1 MKKSVTSQ
9 LIFLLS
15 LLAATAVLGASST
28 FFILSGQEVNT
39 KIIDIAGRQRMLSQN
54 MTKNSLLLNLYFKED
69 ERTGE
74 IYDSLESSQLLFDKS
89 LKALSYGGETMGTN
103 GKMIVLPP
111 AGAQALEVLEG
122 VQLIWMNMNPAI
134 NSLKYSFRQ
143 KQLDQMETDLSV
155 IIAENNELLKR
166 ANDAVVA
173 LKIQSDKSVVFLRI
187 LQIIFASTAILVAML
202 TYYLIRKWLIN
213 PLRRTAQD
221 EKAARMTAEKA
232 NKAKSVFLSNMSHE
246 IRTPLNAILGF
257 SQLMLKDSSLEK
269 EQKTRLNTIFR
280 SGEHLLNLINDILDI
295 SKIESGQVF
304 LHKDDFYLRALLD
317 DLELM
322 FNFQT
327 REKGLRF
334 SMEKL
339 SDIPDY
345 IHGDEK
351 KIRQILI
358 NLLGNAIK
366 FTKDGGISLVLSV
379 KKKEQCCEIVFEV
392 RDTGSGIEKE
402 NLEKIFKSFAQT
414 DNGWEVGGTGLG
426 LAISRKL
433 AELMSGSLTVTSELG
448 RGSTF
453 TLRLPYSPAE
463 SACLEPEDED
473 FSNVQRISKDSKNK
487 HILIVDDIMENRL
500 FLLEF
505 LTPLGFDTRTAGN
518 GLEALEVLE
527 GWDADAVLMDL
538 RMPRM
543 NGYEATKEIHK
554 RLGEDYPVIAI
565 TANAFEHDPQNA
577 IFSGYI
583 KKPFKVSQ
591 LLKTLKKILD
601 VEYECSDNRISS
613 FSWIEL
619 DMIPESIRLELLAA
633 VQQGEISIMRS
644 TIEKLQQEYSDLSSA
659 LLELVNSYNYE
670 KLIALLSE

>member
-122 VQLIWMNMNPAI
+122 VQVIWMNMNPAI

-166 ANDAVVA
+166 ANDAVLA

-304 LHKDDFYLRALLD
+304 LHNDDFYLRALLD

-473 FSNVQRISKDSKNK
+473 FSNVQRISKESKNN

-527 GWDADAVLMDL
+527 GWDADTVLMDL

-543 NGYEATKEIHK
+543 NGYETTKEIHK
-554 RLGEDYPVIAI
+554 RLGDDYPVIAI

-619 DMIPESIRLELLAA
+619 DMIPESIRQELLAA
-633 VQQGEISIMRS
+633 VQQGEITIMRS

>member
-122 VQLIWMNMNPAI
+122 VQVIWMNMNPAI

-304 LHKDDFYLRALLD
+304 LHNDDFYLRALLD

-366 FTKDGGISLVLSV
+366 FTKDGAISLVLSV

-402 NLEKIFKSFAQT
+402 NIEKIFKSFAQT

-473 FSNVQRISKDSKNK
+473 FSNVQRISKESKNN

-527 GWDADAVLMDL
+527 GWDADTVLMDL

-619 DMIPESIRLELLAA
+619 DMIPESIRQELLAA
-633 VQQGEISIMRS
+633 VQQGEITIMRS

-659 LLELVNSYNYE
+659 LLDLVNSYNYE